1 MLPRKNR
8 LQRPDFTL
16 LASGKRFSTE
26 HFSCT
31 QKDSDTLK
39 VAIVVSKKT
48 AKKSPDRHLLKRR
61 VSAVLE
67 QNPPPPGLYNIFAR
81 KGSQLLSYQEI
92 KTEISTLL
100 RLPHSV

>member
-8 LQRPDFTL
+8 LQRADFNHLTN
-16 LASGKRFSTE
+16 GKRHSTE

-31 QKDSDTLK
+31 QKESPVLK

-61 VSAVLE
+61 VSAAIE
-67 QNPPPPGLYNIFAR
+67 ENPPAPGLYNIFAR
-81 KGSQLLSYQEI
+81 KGSQLLSYHDI

>member
-8 LQRPDFTL
+8 LQRPDFTI
-16 LASGKRFSTE
+16 LATGKRFSTE

-31 QKDSDTLK
+31 QKDSSTLK
-39 VAIVVSKKT
+39 IAIIVSKKT

-61 VSAVLE
+61 VSSVLE
-67 QNPPPPGLYNIFAR
+67 KTPPPPGLYSIFAR
-81 KGSQLLSYQEI
+81 KGSNLLSYREIETEI
-92 KTEISTLL
+92 KALL